1 MRIIYLYYTLIEK
14 DKIYIFLLFG
24 VGIEQELGNSGI
36 GRITVIAKNKE
47 STQLAGL
54 YVDESQR
61 NVAVAK
67 LVESALRNGEGHLT
81 STGALQVTTGKYTGR
96 SPKDK
101 FIVRESGTAD
111 HVAWGEVNQA
121 ITSEQ
126 FDSLY
131 NKTINYMKSRKLFVF
146 DGYAGADLAYRLPVR
161 FINEYAWQNL
171 FVQQLFIRPTTN
183 ELLTHE
189 PEFTVITM
197 PGMKADPAVDG
208 TNSETFIA
216 ISFERK
222 TVLIG
227 GTHYAG
233 EIKKSIFSVLNYLLP
248 FRGVMPMHC
257 SANVG
262 EDGDTALFF
271 GLSGT
276 GKTTLSAD
284 PERRLIGD
292 DEHGWSD
299 AGVFNFEGGC
309 YAKCIGLSQEKEP
322 QIWNAIRFGSVLE
335 NVWIDAVTGVADYH
349 SNALTENTRAAYP
362 IDYIQDSIIPGTAGH
377 PNVIIFLTA
386 DAFGVLPPVS
396 KLTKEQAMYHFLSGY
411 TSKLAGTERGVAEPE
426 ATFSACFG
434 GPFLPL
440 RPDVY
445 AEMLGDKITKYGV
458 KVYLV
463 NTGWSGGPYGIGER
477 INLSH
482 TRAMVKAII
491 NGSIEKAS
499 FIPHPIFGML
509 TPDVVPFIPHELLD
523 PRNMWADKSAY
534 DRKAKQLAQIF
545 AHNFEKFSDVAES
558 IKLAG
563 PRL

>member
-1 MRIIYLYYTLIEK
+1 M
-14 DKIYIFLLFG
+14 
-24 VGIEQELGNSGI
+24 
-36 GRITVIAKNKE
+36 IAKNKE

-61 NVAVAK
+61 NLAVAK
-67 LVESALRNGEGHLT
+67 LVESALCNGEGHLT

-101 FIVRESGTAD
+101 FIVRESDTAD
-111 HVAWGEVNQA
+111 HVAWGDVNQA

-131 NKTINYMKSRKLFVF
+131 NKTINYMKNRKLFVF

-171 FVQQLFIRPTTN
+171 FIQQLFIRPTTN

-189 PEFTVITM
+189 PEFTVIAM

-216 ISFERK
+216 ISFEKK

-284 PERRLIGD
+284 PDRGLIGD

-335 NVWIDAVTGVADYH
+335 NVWIDTVTGEADYH
-349 SNALTENTRAAYP
+349 SNTLTENTRAAYP
-362 IDYIQDSIIPGTAGH
+362 IDYIHNSIIPGTAGH

-411 TSKLAGTERGVAEPE
+411 TSKMVGTERGVVEPE

-434 GPFLPL
+434 APFLPL

-445 AEMLGDKITKYGV
+445 AKMLGDKITKYGV

-477 INLSH
+477 MNLSY
-482 TRAMVKAII
+482 TRAMVKAIM
-491 NGSIEKAS
+491 NGSIEKAAFTS
-499 FIPHPIFGML
+499 HPVFGML
-509 TPDVVPFIPHELLD
+509 IPDAVPFIPHELLN

-534 DRKAKQLAQIF
+534 DCKAKQLAEIF
-545 AHNFEKFSDVAES
+545 AHNFEIKFSDVAES

-563 PRL
+563 PQV

>member
-1 MRIIYLYYTLIEK
+1 MK
-14 DKIYIFLLFG
+14 
-24 VGIEQELGNSGI
+24 QELGNSGI

-61 NVAVAK
+61 NLAVAK
-67 LVESALRNGEGHLT
+67 LVESALCNGEGHLT

-101 FIVRESGTAD
+101 FIVRESDTAD

-131 NKTINYMKSRKLFVF
+131 NKTINYMKNRKLFVF

-197 PGMKADPAVDG
+197 PDMKADPAVDG

-284 PERRLIGD
+284 PDRGLIGD

-335 NVWIDAVTGVADYH
+335 NVWIDTVTSEADYH
-349 SNALTENTRAAYP
+349 SNTLTENTRAAYP
-362 IDYIQDSIIPGTAGH
+362 IDYIHNSIIPGTTGH

-411 TSKLAGTERGVAEPE
+411 TSKMVGTERGIVEPE

-434 GPFLPL
+434 APFLPL

-445 AEMLGDKITKYGV
+445 AEMLGDKITKHGV
-458 KVYLV
+458 MVYLV

-482 TRAMVKAII
+482 TRAMIKAIM

-499 FIPHPIFGML
+499 FAPHPVFGML
-509 TPDVVPFIPHELLD
+509 IPDAVPFIPHELLD
-523 PRNMWADKSAY
+523 PRNVWADKSAY
-534 DRKAKQLAQIF
+534 DRKAKQLAEIF
-545 AHNFEKFSDVAES
+545 ARNFEIKFSDVAES

-563 PRL
+563 PQV